1 MNRKGQLGL
10 LALFVSSISCS
21 SKGKNTD
28 DERKSSL
35 ERTSVLERTSA
46 LEPNPSGNRPES
58 LLDAAPDEV
67 SSASQ
72 DYSAGPT
79 IIGAGSVDGSALRQ
93 EIVQRLRTDRNPVSV
108 VRGASALE
116 LGKKICESSLPL
128 FTSSQG
134 ASAVPVLL
142 KPNIGGFAGLK
153 SPKKHAGDN
162 GMKGRTTD
170 PEFVRGVIHC
180 LRSHGYTEITIADS
194 KMADAKDWE
203 RLTKVSGY
211 KAMAQQQG
219 VALVAMSDDGVFDVE
234 GDMPG
239 KALRV
244 SGMENT
250 SVPTLMMPKILA
262 EHLEHGLYISLP
274 KIKTHRFSVVSL
286 GIKGLQGT
294 VMYSD
299 KSPAYRQ
306 KWRSHRE
313 LGSYTKA
320 RKKTGKEDRSAY
332 VRALEIFSERMVDV
346 LEVESPDLVMA
357 EGAPAMFGDGF
368 HTLIPIADMVAIGG
382 SNPVLVDAVGAK
394 FLGLL
399 DNAELAK
406 ELGGHRGS
414 PLIEAA
420 AKRFEIDLSEI
431 EIKGDG
437 AELVDRPR
445 PMHFIGFAPFELGEA
460 PGGQATDVPDE
471 TPVGKALGIGA
482 EQVVLDGVAD
492 ETLWN
497 NATPVSWDTDYAGN
511 RTGVITRVRF
521 AWSSDTLYAFIEL
534 EGAGLAV
541 DTTRSLIEERIGLYK
556 EDCVE
561 LFLAPYSDS
570 PEHYYEIEIGPYGH
584 WHDIEVDFSKKKR
597 FNASWQSGVRVATT
611 QDVDKRRATMEIAIS
626 SKELSGAL
634 VKGGSL
640 RMGLFRMEGKSP
652 KRKYLAW
659 SPGMTDKPKFHLP
672 EAFGELLLR

>member
-1 MNRKGQLGL
+1 MVNRNAQLSL
-10 LALFVSSISCS
+10 LAFVVSSVSCS
-21 SKGKNTD
+21 SKGKNPD
-28 DERKSSL
+28 DEPK
-35 ERTSVLERTSA
+35 SVLEPKS
-46 LEPNPSGNRPES
+46 SGNRSEL
-58 LLDAAPDEV
+58 LLDAALDEV

-72 DYSAGPT
+72 DYSDGPK
-79 IIGAGSVDGSALRQ
+79 IVGSGSVDGSALRQ
-93 EIVQRLRTDRNPVSV
+93 AIVQRLRADRSPVSV
-108 VRGASALE
+108 VRGTSALE
-116 LGKKICESSLPL
+116 LGKKICESTLGQFSSAH
-128 FTSSQG
+128 FTNPED

-153 SPKKHAGDN
+153 NPKKHAGDN

-170 PEFVRGVIHC
+170 PEFVRGVVHC
-180 LRSHGYTEITIADS
+180 LRAHGYTEITIADS
-194 KMADAKDWE
+194 KMADAKEWA
-203 RLTKVSGY
+203 RLLKVSGY
-211 KAMAQQQG
+211 KAMAQQEG

-239 KALRV
+239 KALEVR
-244 SGMENT
+244 GMENT

-313 LGSYTKA
+313 LGSYTKG
-320 RKKTGKEDRSAY
+320 RKKTGKEDRGAY

-420 AKRFEIDLSEI
+420 AKRFGIDLSEI
-431 EIKGDG
+431 ETKGDG
-437 AELVDRPR
+437 AELVDKPR
-445 PMHFIGFAPFELGEA
+445 PLHFIGFAPFELGEA
-460 PGGQATDVPDE
+460 PGEQAVDIPDK
-471 TPVGKALGIGA
+471 TPVGTALGIGS
-482 EQVVLDGVAD
+482 EQVILDGVAD
-492 ETLWN
+492 EPLWK
-497 NATPVSWDTDYAGN
+497 NARPVSWDTDYAGN
-511 RTGVITRVRF
+511 RTGIITRVRF
-521 AWSSDTLYAFIEL
+521 AWSSDTLYAFVEL

-541 DTTRSLIEERIGLYK
+541 DTTRSLSEERDGLYK

-561 LFLAPYSDS
+561 LFLAPYSDN

-611 QDVDKRRATMEIAIS
+611 QDADKHRATMEIAIS

-640 RMGLFRMEGKSP
+640 RMGLFRMEGRSLTKN
-652 KRKYLAW
+652 YLAW